1 MSFELFKDDLLY
13 LTKQH
18 QDDFYSFFKK
28 FLQSNSN
35 LIFCSTNPAIA
46 NYYSNFFEKKIS
58 NFENIKVEKF
68 FPNDSE
74 TVINKFN
81 GILKEVSIE
90 DSKQI
95 NKESARKIFIIPDLE
110 SINPYE
116 LQLLSRIINDFPA
129 SNVNFISFVK
139 DIENNKRNNFID
151 LVRKNTF
158 IWQIP
163 YPDAN
168 SIRILK
174 KYCIDNN
181 ILDKYSNTIKAL
193 GIVISV
199 EESEED
205 LLGKQLDKLGYISSE
220 EQKTTEIN
228 TSQRKPRYRKITA
241 YLLFISIILLF
252 SMALV
257 LFFYK
262 DDYSVDTKVSQLN
275 VLDEQS
281 REVII
286 SDLEINE
293 ENVEKN
299 PTEKINTSPEQKEET
314 ITETQEVVDETNYF
328 VIVL

>member
-1 MSFELFKDDLLY
+1 M
-13 LTKQH
+13 
-18 QDDFYSFFKK
+18 
-28 FLQSNSN
+28 
-35 LIFCSTNPAIA
+35 
-46 NYYSNFFEKKIS
+46 
-58 NFENIKVEKF
+58 
-68 FPNDSE
+68 
-74 TVINKFN
+74 
-81 GILKEVSIE
+81 
-90 DSKQI
+90 
-95 NKESARKIFIIPDLE
+95 E

-151 LVRKNTF
+151 IVRKNTF
-158 IWQIP
+158 IWQISA
-163 YPDAN
+163 PDSN
-168 SIRILK
+168 TLTILK

-181 ILDKYSNTIKAL
+181 ILEKYSNTLKVL
-193 GIVISV
+193 GITISV
-199 EESEED
+199 EENEED
-205 LLGKQLDKLGYISSE
+205 LLGKQLDKLGYVSSE

-228 TSQRKPRYRKITA
+228 TPRRKSGYKKVTA

-286 SDLEINE
+286 SDLEINDENIKPDLTE
-293 ENVEKN
+293 ENNISSEKRRN
-299 PTEKINTSPEQKEET
+299 
-314 ITETQEVVDETNYF
+314 DH
-328 VIVL
+328 

>member
-1 MSFELFKDDLLY
+1 M
-13 LTKQH
+13 
-18 QDDFYSFFKK
+18 
-28 FLQSNSN
+28 
-35 LIFCSTNPAIA
+35 
-46 NYYSNFFEKKIS
+46 
-58 NFENIKVEKF
+58 
-68 FPNDSE
+68 
-74 TVINKFN
+74 
-81 GILKEVSIE
+81 
-90 DSKQI
+90 
-95 NKESARKIFIIPDLE
+95 E

-168 SIRILK
+168 SLKILK

-181 ILDKYSNTIKAL
+181 ILDKYSNTLKAL

-228 TSQRKPRYRKITA
+228 ISQRKPRYRKITA

-252 SMALV
+252 SMALI

-275 VLDEQS
+275 VLDEES

-286 SDLEINE
+286 SDLEIND
-293 ENVEKN
+293 ENVKPN
-299 PTEKINTSPEQKEET
+299 LTEKINTSSEKKKKLLLKPKRWLMKQG
-314 ITETQEVVDETNYF
+314 YL